1 MSHHRIRPTLSE
13 PPTVNHGKRV
23 MLHVTF
29 HQCYLNGNKVSKSEG
44 TRKAGEPLHCSTCA
58 FELKVIKISPWL
70 LPKLVCFLET
80 QDSVRSSCWIKA
92 ANTCTT
98 TKAPNQRN
106 YLATNAL
113 TCNSNLIRN
122 VETAHITYIHIW

>member
-1 MSHHRIRPTLSE
+1 MYVLL
-13 PPTVNHGKRV
+13 VG
-23 MLHVTF
+23 
-29 HQCYLNGNKVSKSEG
+29 SKQQI
-44 TRKAGEPLHCSTCA
+44 HY
-58 FELKVIKISPWL
+58 
-70 LPKLVCFLET
+70 
-80 QDSVRSSCWIKA
+80 
-92 ANTCTT
+92 TCTT